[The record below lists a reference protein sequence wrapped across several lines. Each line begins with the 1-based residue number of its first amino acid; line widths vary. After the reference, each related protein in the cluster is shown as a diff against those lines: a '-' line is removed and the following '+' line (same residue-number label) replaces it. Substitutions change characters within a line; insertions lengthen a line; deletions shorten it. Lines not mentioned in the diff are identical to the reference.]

1 MPYTSFFSLFCYSSF
16 PIYTYTVNEEIS
28 ARGHLYKNPL
38 IQGRLYF
45 SGISFI
51 FLKLLFCLYI
61 CASCKKS
68 TLRACGG
75 YLTGDTN
82 SVIYSTFRSF
92 EIFYKVIALSI
103 E

>member
-61 CASCKKS
+61 CASCYRFNIFVALVYFIHMIRKYKEI
-68 TLRACGG
+68 LKVGG
-75 YLTGDTN
+75 
-82 SVIYSTFRSF
+82 I
-92 EIFYKVIALSI
+92 
-103 E
+103 